1 MSRISSMPEN
11 QKEVLIIF
19 DEMALRVHFCY
30 DSSADQVVGFFDLG
44 NGERKDMP
52 AEEVLV
58 VMIRSIYGEWKQPFA
73 FWFTHSKLTGGDFY
87 KLFAESIGAS
97 KRLV

>member
-1 MSRISSMPEN
+1 MGINQHGPRGYNSIIPMIKPSRKTIYSVLKKLKFRPGINNILMSAMSRISSMPEN

-52 AEEVLV
+52 AEEV
-58 VMIRSIYGEWKQPFA
+58 
-73 FWFTHSKLTGGDFY
+73 
-87 KLFAESIGAS
+87 
-97 KRLV
+97 